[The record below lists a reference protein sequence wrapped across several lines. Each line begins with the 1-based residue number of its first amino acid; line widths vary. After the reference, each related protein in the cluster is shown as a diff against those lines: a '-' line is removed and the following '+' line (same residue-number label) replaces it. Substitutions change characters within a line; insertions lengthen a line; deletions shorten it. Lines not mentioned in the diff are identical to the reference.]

1 VAAKFVV
8 TKVSHEAIIAAF
20 VGLVVVVSLWEGG
33 LLGLMVVTAVGLVG
47 GMLIRLVKVHA
58 GVLFM
63 GYYVAVLSVPG
74 ILAAFG

>member
-1 VAAKFVV
+1 
-8 TKVSHEAIIAAF
+8 
-20 VGLVVVVSLWEGG
+20 
-33 LLGLMVVTAVGLVG
+33 MVVTAVGLVG